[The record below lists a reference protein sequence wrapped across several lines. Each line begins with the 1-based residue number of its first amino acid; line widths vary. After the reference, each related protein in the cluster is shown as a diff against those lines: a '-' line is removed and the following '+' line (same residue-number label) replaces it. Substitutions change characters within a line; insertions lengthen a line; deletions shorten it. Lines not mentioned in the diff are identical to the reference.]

1 MAGWRERVRAGWEA
15 VRSAFTGALSPRDV
29 FLAIFLGVFIGCLP
43 TYGLHVVLAIALA
56 RWWGLNAVLA
66 TVACNISNP
75 LFMPF
80 LIGAEIYV
88 GELILDGVAR
98 PVTVPE
104 STEELMAMVREGG
117 HLLWACTVGSV
128 FVGVALGAVL
138 GGIGAAVA
146 WARR

>member
-1 MAGWRERVRAGWEA
+1 MGGWRERLRAGWAA

-29 FLAIFLGVFIGCLP
+29 FLAIFMGVFVGCLP
-43 TYGLHVVLAIALA
+43 TYGLHVILALALA
-56 RWWGLNAVLA
+56 RWWGLNPVLA

-88 GELILDGVAR
+88 GEWVLDGVAR
-98 PVTVPE
+98 PVAVPE

-128 FVGVALGAVL
+128 FVGAALGAVL
-138 GGIGAAVA
+138 GAIGAAVA

>member
-1 MAGWRERVRAGWEA
+1 MGGWRERVRAGWDA

-29 FLAIFLGVFIGCLP
+29 FVAIFLGVFIGCLP
-43 TYGLHVVLAIALA
+43 TYGLHVVLSLALA
-56 RWWGLNAVLA
+56 RVWGLNPVLM

-75 LFMPF
+75 LFMPL

-88 GELILDGVAR
+88 GELVLDGVAR
-98 PVTVPE
+98 PVHVP
-104 STEELMAMVREGG
+104 STGEELMAMVRDGG

-128 FVGVALGAVL
+128 FVGLALGAVL
-138 GGIGAAVA
+138 GGLGAAVA